1 MKRDSFG
8 SRLGILAAAA
18 GSAIGL
24 GNIWKFPFITG
35 QNGGAA
41 FILVYLFCIALI
53 GLPVMVSEFVLGRKT
68 QSNAAGAF
76 KAIEPEKPWYLSGY
90 IAIGTAFII
99 LSYYAMIAGW
109 IFSYLG
115 RSITGELITIAP
127 EQLGDYFGGVIG
139 SNIEP
144 MFCTFLVIAFTAF
157 MVLSGV
163 KDGIEKY
170 SKILMPVLLVI
181 LVGLMIRS
189 VTLDGASKG
198 LEFLF
203 KPDFSKL
210 TTKGVLEALG
220 HAFYSLSL
228 GMGIILTYGSYIN
241 KKENILKLAFQV
253 TIADTCIALMAG
265 TVIFPAVF
273 AYGLEPNAG
282 PGLIFIT
289 LPAVFR
295 EMPFGAVF
303 ETLFFLLVGIA
314 ALTSTISLLEVVVAF
329 VTEQFNLT
337 RKKATLL
344 LAVVIYLVSI
354 PSVLSFGAWSG
365 ITMFG
370 GKTFFDVFDYTASNI
385 LLPLG
390 GLFVCIFV
398 GWVWGTE
405 NAVKE
410 ITSNGLF
417 AFKYKGLYDLI
428 IKIVAPAAITVIF
441 LNANGWLS
449 KLVPEGQ
456 MGTVMFTGFGAIVFI
471 GMIVLNRRNRMKK
484 ADF

>member
-41 FILVYLFCIALI
+41 FILVYLLCIALI
-53 GLPVMVSEFVLGRKT
+53 GLPVMLSEFVLGRKT
-68 QSNAAGAF
+68 QANAAGAF
-76 KAIEPEKPWYLSGY
+76 KAIEQDKPWHLSGY
-90 IAIGTAFII
+90 IAIATAFII

-109 IFSYLG
+109 IFSYIG
-115 RSITGELITIAP
+115 RAATGKLMTIAP
-127 EQLGDYFGGVIG
+127 EQLGDYFGSIIG
-139 SNIEP
+139 SNVEP
-144 MFCTFLVIAFTAF
+144 MVCTFLVVALTAF
-157 MVLSGV
+157 MVMSGV

-189 VTLDGASKG
+189 VTLDDASKG

-210 TTKGVLEALG
+210 TTSGVLEALG

-241 KKENILKLAFQV
+241 KKENILKLALQV
-253 TIADTCIALMAG
+253 TIADTLIALMAG
-265 TVIFPAVF
+265 IVIFPAVF
-273 AYGLEPNAG
+273 AYGFKPDAG

-289 LPAVFR
+289 LPAVFQ
-295 EMPFGAVF
+295 EMPFGALF

-329 VTEQFNLT
+329 VTEQFNIA
-337 RKKATLL
+337 RKKATIL
-344 LAVVIYLVSI
+344 LALAIYLLSI
-354 PSVLSFGAWSG
+354 PSTLSFGMWSG
-365 ITMFG
+365 IKMFG
-370 GKTFFDVFDYTASNI
+370 GKTFFDLFDFVASNI
-385 LLPLG
+385 SLPLG
-390 GLFVCIFV
+390 GILVCIFV
-398 GWVWGTE
+398 GWIWGTE

-410 ITSNGLF
+410 ITSNGLYV
-417 AFKYKGLYDLI
+417 FKYNGLYDFI
-428 IKIVAPAAITVIF
+428 IKFLAPAAIIVIF
-441 LNANGWLS
+441 LNSTGLLS
-449 KLVPEGQ
+449 
-456 MGTVMFTGFGAIVFI
+456 TVLASDQLGSFVFAGVGALLFVGLVFI
-471 GMIVLNRRNRMKK
+471 SRRSRMKK
-484 ADF
+484 ANF